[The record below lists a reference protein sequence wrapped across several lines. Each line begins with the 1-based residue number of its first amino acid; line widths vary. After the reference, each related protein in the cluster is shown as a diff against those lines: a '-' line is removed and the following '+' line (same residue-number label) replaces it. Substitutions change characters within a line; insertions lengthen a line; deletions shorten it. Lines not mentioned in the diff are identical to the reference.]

1 MTPNNLIFCLDCE
14 VFIEL
19 DNENPRWRGEYESAR
34 RNIFLLNHKDH
45 NLKYPNDGYQE
56 RIEDGRI

>member
-1 MTPNNLIFCLDCE
+1 MALDNIIFCLDCE

-45 NLKYPNDGYQE
+45 NLKYGSENYKE
-56 RIEDGRI
+56 IEYGR